1 MKIFQRLIISQ
12 MNLNI
17 EIIKSSLNESKVSER
32 SSVFASLIFNSS
44 MVLFFDVSVMEE
56 KGKVTITLKLKSVW
70 KLERSWNLKKKRN
83 YCFPYHNL
91 LLTSTLS
98 QSKYEIFQENN
109 TALPTFVMRVQSCI

>member
-1 MKIFQRLIISQ
+1 

-91 LLTSTLS
+91 LLTSALS

>member
-1 MKIFQRLIISQ
+1 MKIFQRLKISQ

-91 LLTSTLS
+91 LLTSALS

-109 TALPTFVMRVQSCI
+109 TALPTFAMRVQSCI

>member
-12 MNLNI
+12 MNLNV

-91 LLTSTLS
+91 LLTSALS

-109 TALPTFVMRVQSCI
+109 TALPTFAMRVQSCI